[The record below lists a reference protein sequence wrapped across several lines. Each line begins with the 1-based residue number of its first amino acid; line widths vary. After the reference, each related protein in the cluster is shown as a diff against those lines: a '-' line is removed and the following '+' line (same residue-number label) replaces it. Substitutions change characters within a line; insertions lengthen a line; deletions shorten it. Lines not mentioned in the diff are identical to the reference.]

1 MLKINHF
8 TKLFY
13 SGVLLLCFSG
23 AFSQEQEDRLLRLM
37 KQELKYSME
46 QLKKQENVPY
56 YMNMRAMDDY
66 TINVVSSF
74 GAVTSSSE
82 NRTRMLVPQVRLGS
96 PELDNFKYNLQGAN
110 VGPNG
115 QGARGVFLPLD
126 DNATEGIREAI
137 WRETLKRYEFARN
150 QYEQAKTRA
159 TVSVADEDK
168 APCFSGAPAEHYYEA
183 PLAAGKQKMAIK
195 WAWEH
200 RLDEVSDVF
209 KTCPELSE
217 GSASFSFQVLRTYL
231 VNSEGSVV
239 VQNRVATRVML
250 MASLKA
256 ADGMELPLNMDY
268 FAYTPD
274 ELPDNDR
281 MIADA
286 QDMIK
291 RLLAL
296 RDAPVADPYTGPA
309 ILSGPASG
317 VFFHEIFGHRL
328 EGHRLKSGGQ
338 TFKKMVGEQV
348 LPAEF
353 QVYCAP
359 LLKNYANTD
368 LYGHY
373 VYDDEGVKGRR
384 VDNVVNGVLK
394 EFLMSRVPL
403 DGFPVSNGH
412 GRTSGGGDPVSRQS
426 NLIVETT
433 RPYTDD
439 ELRAMLVEEAKKQGK
454 EYGYFF
460 RTVTSGFTY
469 TGEGGS
475 LNSFNVTPLEV
486 YRVFADGRPDQLVRG
501 VDLIGTPLSM
511 FSNIAAAG
519 NKPSVFTGVCGAES
533 GWVPVTA
540 SSPTIFVSKIE
551 TQRRAQARDIA
562 PILPSPI
569 PEKITATGT
578 DEVIFAAMRS
588 ELDRNNAA
596 LVLPNGPKPYYIS
609 YEVVRYRYF
618 QVAGSLGGLMF
629 STVSPWQMSG
639 GVQVMLGDYRNNSDV
654 GYSEQIAPAQLPSE
668 VDYDVIRR
676 GLWEAS
682 DMMYKYSLGMMAQKA
697 NYLQQN
703 PRSPEEAELAD
714 MQPSSAVTHL
724 GERSAKYEIDKAV
737 LDKLVTEVS
746 AVFDEYKDIY
756 NSSVTISGTEVDI
769 YRLTTEGV
777 QLKQPGGFVS
787 VTVSAEIR
795 GDSGSTLG
803 DSFSLSLLTPA
814 ELPTIEQLKERT
826 KAFAEGM
833 LRLKAAPPVAEY
845 YNGPI
850 MFEGGA
856 VATILANNLL
866 SPGGLIAARS
876 LTPSRGGLGDQF
888 GHKIIDSR
896 LTIKNYTA
904 MKEYNGTPLYG
915 HYEIDGNGTKP
926 ETEMTLV
933 EKGVF
938 KKMLNGR
945 IPAKNAPETTGSA
958 RFMMSPQ
965 SPTVTTGT
973 GTIHVQA
980 EKTIP
985 HEKMKKVLIK
995 AAKEAGQ
1002 SYAYIVRGI
1011 SGSALEVYRVNLKDG
1026 KETRVRTTGFRMP
1039 DLTKLLNL
1047 RAISSREDVM
1057 NYLPNN
1063 YPASMIYPA
1072 GMIVDGLVIEKANP
1086 KTEKEPA
1093 IKLPRQREQ
1102 E

>member
-1 MLKINHF
+1 
-8 TKLFY
+8 
-13 SGVLLLCFSG
+13 
-23 AFSQEQEDRLLRLM
+23 M

-46 QLKKQENVPY
+46 ELKKQESIPY

-66 TINVVSSF
+66 TITVVSSF
-74 GAVTSSSE
+74 GAVTTANA
-82 NRTRMLVPQVRLGS
+82 NRTRTLVPQIRLGS
-96 PELDNFKYNLQGAN
+96 PELDNFKYNMQGGFAGPNAQGA
-110 VGPNG
+110 
-115 QGARGVFLPLD
+115 QGVILPLD
-126 DNATEGIREAI
+126 DNASDAIREAI
-137 WRETLKRYEFARN
+137 WRETLQRYEYARTM
-150 QYEQAKTRA
+150 YDQAKTRA
-159 TVSVADEDK
+159 TVSVEDEDK
-168 APCFSGAPAEHYYEA
+168 APCFSKAPVEHYYEA
-183 PLAAGKQKMAIK
+183 PVAAGRQKMDIK
-195 WAWEH
+195 RAWEQ
-200 RLDEVSDVF
+200 RMDEVSAVF
-209 KTCPELSE
+209 KTCPELRQ
-217 GSASFSFQVLRTYL
+217 GSASFSFQVLRTYF

-239 VQNRVATRVML
+239 VQNRVSTRVML

-353 QVYCAP
+353 QVYCDP
-359 LLKNYANTD
+359 LQKRYADTD

-373 VYDDEGVKGRR
+373 VYDDEGVKARR

-426 NLIVETT
+426 NLIIETN
-433 RPYTDD
+433 RPYTED
-439 ELRAMLVEEAKKQGK
+439 ELRAMLVEEAQKQGK
-454 EYGYFF
+454 EYGYYF

-486 YRVFADGRPDQLVRG
+486 YRVFVDGRPDQLVRG
-501 VDLIGTPLSM
+501 VDMIGTPLSM
-511 FSNIAAAG
+511 FSNITAAG

-540 SSPTIFVSKIE
+540 TSPTIFVSQIE

-562 PILPSPI
+562 PVLPSPK
-569 PEKITATGT
+569 PENKVTGT
-578 DEVIFAAMRS
+578 TDETIFAAMRS
-588 ELDRNNAA
+588 ELERNNAA
-596 LVLPNGPKPYYIS
+596 LILPNGPKPYYIS
-609 YEVVRYRYF
+609 YTVARYRRF
-618 QVAGSLGGLMF
+618 SVAGSLGGIMF
-629 STVSPWQMSG
+629 SNVSPWQMNG
-639 GVQVMLGDYRNNSDV
+639 GTQVMLGDYQHNSDV
-654 GYSEQIAPAQLPSE
+654 QYSEQIAPAQLPSE
-668 VDYDVIRR
+668 VDYDIIRR
-676 GLWEAS
+676 GFWEAS

-703 PRSPEEAELAD
+703 PRSPEESALAE
-714 MQPSSAVTHL
+714 MQQLPAVTRIQ
-724 GERSAKYEIDKAV
+724 ERETKFEINQAA
-737 LDKLVTEVS
+737 LEQLVTEAS
-746 AVFDEYKDIY
+746 AVFKEYKDIY
-756 NSSVTISGTEVDI
+756 NSSVAISGTEIDL

-777 QLKQPGGFVS
+777 QLKEPGGH
-787 VTVSAEIR
+787 VTVSVSAEAR
-795 GDSGSTLG
+795 ADDGSTVG
-803 DSFSLSLLTPA
+803 DSFSLSLLSPA
-814 ELPTIEQLKERT
+814 ELPSVEELKERVR
-826 KAFAEGM
+826 AFAEGLM
-833 LRLKAAPPVAEY
+833 QLKAAPPVAEY

-866 SPGGLIAARS
+866 YRGGLIAARS
-876 LTPSRGGLGDQF
+876 LGPSRGGLEDQF
-888 GHKIIDSR
+888 GSKIMDSR
-896 LTIKNYTA
+896 LTVKNYTA

-915 HYEIDGNGTKP
+915 HYEIDGNGVTPK
-926 ETEMTLV
+926 TEMTLV

-945 IPAKNAPETTGSA
+945 IPTQKAPETTGSS
-958 RFMMSPQ
+958 RFILSPQ

-973 GTIHVQA
+973 GTIHVQV
-980 EKTIP
+980 EKGTS
-985 HEKMKKVLIK
+985 HEKMKKILIK

-1002 SYAYIVRGI
+1002 SCAYIVRGI
-1011 SGSALEVYRVNLKDG
+1011 AGSALVVYRVDLKDG

-1039 DLTKLLNL
+1039 DLTKLQKIT
-1047 RAISSREDVM
+1047 AISSKEEVM
-1057 NYLPNN
+1057 NYLPDY

-1072 GMIVDGLVIEKANP
+1072 GMIVDGLVIDKASP
-1086 KTEKEPA
+1086 KTAKEPTL
-1093 IKLPRQREQ
+1093 KVPRQREQ

>member
-1 MLKINHF
+1 
-8 TKLFY
+8 
-13 SGVLLLCFSG
+13 
-23 AFSQEQEDRLLRLM
+23 M

-46 QLKKQENVPY
+46 ELKKQENIPY

-66 TINVVSSF
+66 TITVVSSF
-74 GAVTSSSE
+74 GAVTTANA
-82 NRTRMLVPQVRLGS
+82 NRTRTLVPQIRLGS
-96 PELDNFKYNLQGAN
+96 PELDNFKYNMQGGFAGPNAQGA
-110 VGPNG
+110 
-115 QGARGVFLPLD
+115 QGVILPLD
-126 DNATEGIREAI
+126 DNASDAIREAI
-137 WRETLKRYEFARN
+137 WRETLQRYEYARTM
-150 QYEQAKTRA
+150 YDQAKTRA
-159 TVSVADEDK
+159 TVSVEDEDK
-168 APCFSGAPAEHYYEA
+168 APCFSEAPVEHYYEA
-183 PLAAGKQKMAIK
+183 PVAAGRQKMDIK
-195 WAWEH
+195 RAWEQ
-200 RLDEVSDVF
+200 RMDEVSAVF
-209 KTCPELSE
+209 KTCPELRQ
-217 GSASFSFQVLRTYL
+217 GSASFSFQVLRTYF

-239 VQNRVATRVML
+239 VQNRVSTRVML

-281 MIADA
+281 MVADA

-348 LPAEF
+348 LPTDF
-353 QVYCAP
+353 QVYCDP
-359 LLKNYANTD
+359 LQKRYADTD

-373 VYDDEGVKGRR
+373 VYDDEGVKARR

-426 NLIVETT
+426 NLIIETN
-433 RPYTDD
+433 RPYTED

-454 EYGYFF
+454 EDGYYF

-486 YRVFADGRPDQLVRG
+486 YRVFVDGRPDQLVRG
-501 VDLIGTPLSM
+501 VDMIGTPLSM
-511 FSNIAAAG
+511 FSNITAAG
-519 NKPSVFTGVCGAES
+519 NNPKVFTGVCGAES

-540 SSPTIFVSKIE
+540 ISPTIFVSQIE

-562 PILPSPI
+562 PVLPSPK
-569 PEKITATGT
+569 PENKVIGNT
-578 DEVIFAAMRS
+578 DETIFAAMRS

-596 LVLPNGPKPYYIS
+596 LVLPGGSKPYYIS
-609 YEVVRYRYF
+609 YTVARYRHF
-618 QVAGSLGGLMF
+618 QAVGSLGGLLHL
-629 STVSPWQMSG
+629 SVSPWKMNG
-639 GVQVMLGDYRNNSDV
+639 GTQLMLGDYQNNSDV
-654 GYSEQIAPAQLPSE
+654 QYSEQIAPAQLPSE

-676 GLWEAS
+676 GFWESS

-703 PRSPEEAELAD
+703 PLSPEEAALAD
-714 MQPSSAVTHL
+714 MQPLPAVTRL
-724 GERSAKYEIDKAV
+724 QERRMKYDIDQAV
-737 LDKLVTEVS
+737 LKQLVVEAS
-746 AVFDEYKDIY
+746 AVFNEYKDIY
-756 NSSVTISGTEVDI
+756 NSSVVINGTEIDM

-777 QLKQPGGFVS
+777 QLKEPGGYVN
-787 VTVSAEIR
+787 VTVSAETR
-795 GDSGSTLG
+795 GDDGSNLG

-814 ELPTIEQLKERT
+814 EIPSVEKLKERVRE
-826 KAFAEGM
+826 FAEG
-833 LRLKAAPPVAEY
+833 LLQLKAAPPVAEY

-866 SPGGLIAARS
+866 YRGGLVAARS
-876 LTPSRGGLGDQF
+876 LSPTRGGLADQF
-888 GHKIIDSR
+888 GQKIMDNR
-896 LTIKNYTA
+896 LTVKNYTT
-904 MKEYNGTPLYG
+904 MKEYNGVPLYG
-915 HYEIDGNGTKP
+915 YYEIDGDGVTP
-926 ETEMTLV
+926 EAEMVLV

-945 IPAKNAPETTGSA
+945 IPTLKAPETTGSS

-965 SPTVTTGT
+965 SPTLATGT

-980 EKTIP
+980 EKTMT
-985 HEKMKKVLIK
+985 HERMKKLLLK
-995 AAKEAGQ
+995 TAKEAGQ
-1002 SYAYIVRGI
+1002 SCAYIVRGI
-1011 SGSALEVYRVNLKDG
+1011 SGSALVVYRVDLKDG

-1039 DLTKLLNL
+1039 DLTKLLKL
-1047 RAISSREDVM
+1047 VAISSKEEVM
-1057 NYLPNN
+1057 NYLPNSS
-1063 YPASMIYPA
+1063 PASMIYPA
-1072 GMIVDGLVIEKANP
+1072 GMIVDGLVIDKANP
-1086 KTEKEPA
+1086 KTEKEPVL
-1093 IKLPRQREQ
+1093 KLPRQREQ
-1102 E
+1102 K